1 VSTSCTSVQT
11 VPSTSALISAS
22 TPMITSLPAAKAGV
36 SHTTL
41 VIIALAVSLVA
52 VCLFSGACFWLY
64 RKHTRESRI
73 VINSQERFDKTELDT
88 QEITIARK
96 QYFTAEL
103 SAQTL
108 RVVDLEPV
116 ELPATP
122 LIIRQTQMKRKRA
135 IYF

>member
-1 VSTSCTSVQT
+1 
-11 VPSTSALISAS
+11 
-22 TPMITSLPAAKAGV
+22 MITSLPAAKAGV

-122 LIIRQTQMKRKRA
+122 LITRQTQMKRKRA